1 MSRLGDAGLT
11 ARMTNATNPTLVL
24 GATGTTGCR
33 VVDRLTARGVVRR
46 GSRSGRPPFDW
57 TDDTTWPP
65 ELRDEIRAAPTVM
78 KTSGVVAFRIRER
91 GI

>member
-1 MSRLGDAGLT
+1 
-11 ARMTNATNPTLVL
+11 VL
-24 GATGTTGCR
+24 GKANLTRADLRTANLTRADLDGADLTGASLDGANLTGAF
-33 VVDRLTARGVVRR
+33 L
-46 GSRSGRPPFDW
+46 GRASW